1 MYILLI
7 LFLSIIIF
15 YIRNKDKKINISDD
29 SKIIFLII
37 KEKIKD
43 LIKYCLL
50 LNDINYINYIKNI
63 NEKIDYI
70 DIYENNMNNT
80 NTSYTINK
88 GDEMIL
94 CIRSKNDYKLHN
106 LNDLLYIVIHEF
118 AHIGCPEIGHTELFY
133 KINRYLLERAI
144 EIKVYKYE
152 DYNNKPREYCGVQLN
167 NTIIK

>member
-1 MYILLI
+1 MNIILLV
-7 LFLSIIIF
+7 FIISVIVF
-15 YIRNKDKKINISDD
+15 YIRNKDKKKNIPDD

-43 LIKYCLL
+43 LINYCLK
-50 LNDINYINYIKNI
+50 LNDINFISYINNI
-63 NEKIDYI
+63 NEKFYYI
-70 DIYENNMNNT
+70 DIYENNMNNN

-106 LNDLLYIVIHEF
+106 INDLLYVVIHEF

-133 KINRYLLERAI
+133 KINKYLLERAI
-144 EIKVYKYE
+144 EKKIYKYE
-152 DYNNKPREYCGVQLN
+152 DYNKNPREYCG
-167 NTIIK
+167 I